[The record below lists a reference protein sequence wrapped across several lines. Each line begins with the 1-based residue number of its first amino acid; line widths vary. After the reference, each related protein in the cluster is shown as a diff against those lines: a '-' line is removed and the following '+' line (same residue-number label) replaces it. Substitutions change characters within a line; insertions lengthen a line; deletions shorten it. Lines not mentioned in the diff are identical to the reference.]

1 MTPTLI
7 VTHTFS
13 LTDDSCTLN
22 VTKRDSQVILMACH
36 YCFSVQAQFLPLP
49 KIAFKVNK
57 VIKLSRAANEI
68 ELIPRLLNISPTEA

>member
-1 MTPTLI
+1 
-7 VTHTFS
+7 
-13 LTDDSCTLN
+13 
-22 VTKRDSQVILMACH
+22 MACH

-49 KIAFKVNK
+49 KIVFKVNK